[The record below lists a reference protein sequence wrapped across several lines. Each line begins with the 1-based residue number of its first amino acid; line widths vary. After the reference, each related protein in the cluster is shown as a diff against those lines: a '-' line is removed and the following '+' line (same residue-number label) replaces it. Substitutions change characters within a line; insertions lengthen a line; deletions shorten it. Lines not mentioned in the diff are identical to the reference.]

1 MLVHGFLG
9 GGAQWDNQVSDFSD
23 KFQVVAPD
31 LPGFGRDNGS
41 PAPNRIEE
49 YARAVL
55 GQLDELEIE
64 YFHLLGHSMGGM
76 IVQEMIKMA
85 PHRVDKLILYGTG
98 SLGVLPG
105 RFETIS
111 ESKRR
116 AIEDGPELTAR
127 RIAATW
133 FMNNDQAE
141 QYSVCANLGIKAS
154 PQAILA
160 GLSAME
166 AWSGVE
172 ALPEI
177 RSPTLVLWGDG
188 DRTYPWSQTGNLWQS
203 IAGSQLAVVPGCAH
217 MVHLEKPAIFN
228 ALIEDFLASR

>member
-9 GGAQWDNQVSDFSD
+9 GGAQWSNQVTEFSD
-23 KFQVVAPD
+23 RFQVVAPD
-31 LPGFGRDNGS
+31 LPGFGRDTQS
-41 PAPNRIEE
+41 PAPDRIEE
-49 YARAVL
+49 YALAVL
-55 GQLDELEIE
+55 GQLDGLGIE
-64 YFHLLGHSMGGM
+64 HFHLLGHSMGGM
-76 IVQEMIKMA
+76 IVQEMIRRA

-98 SLGVLPG
+98 SLSVLPG
-105 RFETIS
+105 RFETIA
-111 ESKRR
+111 ESKLR
-116 AIEDGPELTAR
+116 AKNEGPELTAC

-133 FMNNDQAE
+133 FMHNDQAD
-141 QYSVCANLGIKAS
+141 QYGVCAELGIRAPMQS
-154 PQAILA
+154 VLA

-177 RSPTLVLWGDG
+177 SSPTLILWGDG
-188 DRTYPWSQTGNLWQS
+188 DRTYPWSQIETLWRS
-203 IAGSQLAVVPGCAH
+203 ISSAQLAVVPGCAH